1 MAPAGRGFRTKLVA
15 VYLVACV
22 VFFAGRSN
30 AAEDAPFVSKRITP
44 PGEYTAG
51 IEGPAIDASGNL
63 YVVNFQQGGTIGK
76 LAAGAAQSQLFTS
89 LPAGSIGN
97 GIRFDRQG
105 RMYVADFKKHTIW
118 VIASGETTPHAYF
131 HSDRFNQPND
141 LAIAADGTLYASDPR
156 FASPA
161 GGQIWRIT
169 RRPDG
174 KGQGEVMSST
184 RRLGV
189 TNGIDLSPDGATLY
203 VSESNSRQVWAYRLD
218 GNKLLDPR
226 LVRGFADFEVDGL
239 RTDVDG
245 RIYLARLSAGK
256 IAIIA
261 ADGSLQREV
270 PLSGKQPTNLSF
282 GGLDGRTVF
291 VTQKEGRF
299 IEAFR
304 VDRPGREPCLQMPR
318 MC

>member
-1 MAPAGRGFRTKLVA
+1 MTKAGRDSQARLIASLLIALAT
-15 VYLVACV
+15 C
-22 VFFAGRSN
+22 FAGPSS
-30 AAEDAPFVSKRITP
+30 AAEETLFVSKRITP

-51 IEGPAIDASGNL
+51 IEGPAVDASGHL
-63 YVVNFQQGGTIGK
+63 YVVNFQQSGTIGK
-76 LAAGAAQSQLFTS
+76 LAAGAAQSQPFTS

-105 RMYVADFKKHTIW
+105 RMYIADFRKHNVW
-118 VIASGETTPHAYF
+118 VIEPGETTPKVYF

-141 LAIAADGTLYASDPR
+141 LAIAADGTLYASDPH
-156 FASPA
+156 FAAPA

-169 RRPDG
+169 RGADG
-174 KGQGEVMSST
+174 KGQGEVMSSP

-189 TNGIDLSPDGATLY
+189 TNGLDLSPNGATLY

-226 LVRGFADFEVDGL
+226 LVRTFAEFEVDGL

-256 IAIIA
+256 IAVIG

-270 PLSGKQPTNLSF
+270 PVSGKQPTNLTF
-282 GGLDGRTVF
+282 GGPDGRTVF

-304 VDRPGREPCLQMPR
+304 VDRPGREPCLHASG